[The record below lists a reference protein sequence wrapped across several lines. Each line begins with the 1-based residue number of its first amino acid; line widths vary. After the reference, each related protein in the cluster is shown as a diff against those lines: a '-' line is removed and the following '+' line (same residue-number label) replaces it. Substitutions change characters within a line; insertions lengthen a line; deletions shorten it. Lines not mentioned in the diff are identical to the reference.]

1 MKSFIISMLSSV
13 LAGMGIGGGAIFVL
27 LATNFLNVTQINAQ
41 GLNLILF
48 LATGVG
54 ATISNIKNKKID
66 FKILKKIAIPL
77 IIGCFV
83 GTFTLTKIGEQ
94 NLRKYFTIFL
104 LIIGIYE
111 IISSV
116 ISYIKAKNKNKREK
130 ERRD

>member
-1 MKSFIISMLSSV
+1 MKLFIISVLSSV
-13 LAGMGIGGGAIFVL
+13 LGGMGIGGGAIFVL
-27 LATNFLNVTQINAQ
+27 LSTNFLNETQINAQ

-48 LATGVG
+48 LATGI
-54 ATISNIKNKKID
+54 AAAISNIKNRKID
-66 FKILKKIAIPL
+66 FKIFKKIAIPL
-77 IIGCFV
+77 IIGCFA
-83 GTFTLTKIGEQ
+83 GTFTLAKIEEQ

-116 ISYIKAKNKNKREK
+116 ISYIKTKNKNKREK